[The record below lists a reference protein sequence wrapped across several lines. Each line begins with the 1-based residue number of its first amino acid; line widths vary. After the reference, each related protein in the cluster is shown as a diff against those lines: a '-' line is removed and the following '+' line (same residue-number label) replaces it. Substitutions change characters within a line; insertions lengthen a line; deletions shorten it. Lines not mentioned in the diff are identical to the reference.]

1 MKAREPGMRGE
12 KGEKRKQELLKIA
25 YRMFISNGYEETSID
40 EIIAEAHIAKGTYY
54 YHFPS
59 KEALLEE
66 VISMMINDEVQ
77 QAKDVLAAPIPVPQ
91 KLVGIIAA
99 LRPRQDESSIA
110 DALNKKENIIMH
122 EKVSGR
128 ILEAAVPLLT
138 EAVSEGIAQGMFT
151 CDHISERVRMILIMS
166 QHLFDG
172 GSFTEGDIEVFID
185 ITEKTLGAPSG
196 TLGFIRQLI
205 VTK

>member
-1 MKAREPGMRGE
+1 MKGE

-25 YRMFISNGYEETSID
+25 YRMFISKGYEETSID

-66 VISMMINDEVQ
+66 VINMMIEDEVGR
-77 QAKDVLAAPIPVPQ
+77 AKEVLSAPLPVPQ
-91 KLVGIIAA
+91 KLVGVIAA
-99 LRPRQDESSIA
+99 LRPEQDESSIA

-122 EKVSGR
+122 DKIGR
-128 ILEAAVPLLT
+128 RIVEEAVPLLT
-138 EAVSEGIAQGMFT
+138 EVVDQGIAQGMFT
-151 CDHISERVRMILIMS
+151 CDHIPERVRMILIMS
-166 QHLFDG
+166 QHLFDSG
-172 GSFTEGDIEVFID
+172 DFTEGDIEVFID
-185 ITEKTLGAPSG
+185 MAEKTLGAESG

-205 VTK
+205 NS